1 MAHLHDDLTCE
12 KNCGKC
18 CQWMAA
24 KKSDQRYNP
33 EEAKNKLES
42 FRIIL
47 TKDDILR
54 ASLQNR
60 KPESLK
66 MKN

>member
-1 MAHLHDDLTCE
+1 
-12 KNCGKC
+12 
-18 CQWMAA
+18 MAA
-24 KKSDQRYNP
+24 KMSDQRYNP

>member
-18 CQWMAA
+18 CQCGNIE
-24 KKSDQRYNP
+24 RYNP